1 MERQACSRHP
11 HPGGTWLNPYEE
23 TIMTHA
29 QLTGMVQT
37 VLGPVV
43 PEELGITL
51 THEHLLSDISCTF
64 REPTDPDEQR
74 MALEPVSLEN
84 LWWVRYHWASNLDN
98 RKLSDEATAI
108 AEALHYKQMG
118 GQTIVDASNIG
129 LARNPTGLARI
140 ARATGLHIVMGT
152 GYYIA
157 ASHPADMDQR
167 SEDHIT
173 EEIIREVTEGVDQ
186 TDIRAGLIG
195 EIGCSWPWQENE
207 KKVMRAAAQ
216 AQRNTGAPLMIHP
229 GRDEAAPLDIVR
241 ALEDA
246 GADLQHTIMAHIERT
261 MFDMELI
268 LELASTGVY
277 LEYDLF
283 GHESSFYPLAA
294 IDMPNDAQRL
304 AQLQELV
311 VKGCL
316 RQILMA
322 HDICTK
328 TRLTRYGGHGYA
340 HILRNVV
347 PRMRQKGF
355 LDDHIQT
362 ILVENPRRVLTFQ

>member
-1 MERQACSRHP
+1 
-11 HPGGTWLNPYEE
+11 
-23 TIMTHA
+23 MTDA
-29 QLTGMVQT
+29 RLTGMVQT
-37 VLGPVV
+37 VLGPIV

-51 THEHLLSDISCTF
+51 THEHLLSDISCTY
-64 REPTDPDEQR
+64 REPTDPSELR

-98 RKLSDEATAI
+98 RKLLDETSAI

-118 GQTIVDASNIG
+118 GRTIVDVSNIG
-129 LARNPTGLARI
+129 LARHPAGLARI
-140 ARATGLHIVMGT
+140 ARATGLHIVMGA

-157 ASHPADMDQR
+157 ASHPADMDRR
-167 SEDHIT
+167 SEDDIT
-173 EEIIREVTEGVDQ
+173 QEIIRDVTSGVDQ
-186 TDIRAGLIG
+186 TQVCAGLIG
-195 EIGCSWPWQENE
+195 EIGCSWPLHENE
-207 KKVMRAAAQ
+207 TKVLRAAAR
-216 AQRNTGAPLMIHP
+216 AQRETGAPLMIHP
-229 GRDEAAPLDIVR
+229 GRDEAAPLAIVR
-241 ALEDA
+241 VLEDA
-246 GADLQHTIMAHIERT
+246 GANTQQTIMAHIERT
-261 MFDMELI
+261 MFDMDLI
-268 LELASTGVY
+268 IELAATGVY

-362 ILVENPRRVLTFQ
+362 MLVENPKRVLTFW